1 MRTLND
7 VLPGQTAKVSKLRD
21 EGAIK
26 RRLLDMG
33 INRDTEIRV
42 LKPSTWGGL
51 MEVNVSGRERS
62 LRQADISVI
71 EICEN

>member
-7 VLPGQTAKVSKLRD
+7 VLPGQTARVSRLRD

-33 INRDTEIRV
+33 INQDTEIKV
-42 LKPSTWGGL
+42 LKPAPWDGL
-51 MEVNVSGRERS
+51 MEVNVSGYGLS
-62 LRQADISVI
+62 LRRADINVI
-71 EICEN
+71 EIWEN